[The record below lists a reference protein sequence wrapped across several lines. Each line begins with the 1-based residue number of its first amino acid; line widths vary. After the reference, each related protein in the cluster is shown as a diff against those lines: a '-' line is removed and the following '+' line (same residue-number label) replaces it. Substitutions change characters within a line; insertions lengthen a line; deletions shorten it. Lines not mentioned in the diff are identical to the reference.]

1 MEVKYRINQD
11 KNYCEIFEDI
21 VEFSANYI
29 MKSDLRSAILGISGG
44 IDSTVVAAILY
55 ETTKRIYEIDP
66 EYDFKFFGY
75 SLPTSTTNSKEHH
88 IARMVGWAFCSQEGY
103 TTPFFSEHDIT
114 DISDKVIED
123 FQEFYG
129 LDKFAKGNIKARLR
143 MMYLYNKARENKG
156 FVVGTD
162 NYTEMLLG
170 FSTIGGDALAD
181 YMPLQYL
188 WKTDVY
194 GIARYLVTKYKDAQ
208 DWNKVAAVTASIDIP
223 PQDGL
228 GISNSDMDQI
238 GAKNYFDVDHIL
250 YVYEN
255 FMAEMIY
262 DFSDFIKSEEYNV
275 LTQMYGDA
283 VSNVIMRRRKNF
295 KLNLPIIYKRGWQN

>member
-11 KNYCEIFEDI
+11 KNYGEIFEDI
-21 VEFSANYI
+21 VEFSTNYI

-55 ETTKRIYEIDP
+55 ETTKRIYGIDP

-129 LDKFAKGNIKARLR
+129 LDKMWSDGKHIDL
-143 MMYLYNKARENKG
+143 
-156 FVVGTD
+156 
-162 NYTEMLLG
+162 
-170 FSTIGGDALAD
+170 STI
-181 YMPLQYL
+181 
-188 WKTDVY
+188 
-194 GIARYLVTKYKDAQ
+194 LVNAQ
-208 DWNKVAAVTASIDIP
+208 ED
-223 PQDGL
+223 
-228 GISNSDMDQI
+228 
-238 GAKNYFDVDHIL
+238 
-250 YVYEN
+250 
-255 FMAEMIY
+255 
-262 DFSDFIKSEEYNV
+262 
-275 LTQMYGDA
+275 
-283 VSNVIMRRRKNF
+283 
-295 KLNLPIIYKRGWQN
+295 